1 MLNGLNL
8 TLKIGVI
15 AGTTVDTKMGMEY
28 LGASG
33 LEIRFR
39 YFDEIINSDM
49 KNIRYALSGDISKVV
64 MECDQ

>member
-1 MLNGLNL
+1 MLVREVAHMGNL
-8 TLKIGVI
+8 LD
-15 AGTTVDTKMGMEY
+15 AGF
-28 LGASG
+28 
-33 LEIRFR
+33 EIRFR